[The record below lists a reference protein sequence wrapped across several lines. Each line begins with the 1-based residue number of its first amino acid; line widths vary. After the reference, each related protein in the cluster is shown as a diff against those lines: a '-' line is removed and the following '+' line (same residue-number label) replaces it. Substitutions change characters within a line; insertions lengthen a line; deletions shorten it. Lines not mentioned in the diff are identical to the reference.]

1 MVGVGQAG
9 NGRGRHPNTIAT
21 LKEKGLL
28 GARKMRERR
37 EAGIAWAREW
47 RRRNKP
53 YFDALY
59 GPDYRDAPGYGGW
72 MQQEARGER

>member
-1 MVGVGQAG
+1 MMAGGGQAPALISPVVVSPMVS
-9 NGRGRHPNTIAT
+9 REERAA
-21 LKEKGLL
+21 GLT
-28 GARKMRERR
+28 
-37 EAGIAWAREW
+37 WARDW

-53 YFDALY
+53 FFDALY